1 MVKIISLISRLRKLR
16 GSFLGG
22 CKATAAASVTANAF
36 YAFAH
41 LSLAKQRTVLF

>member
-1 MVKIISLISRLRKLR
+1 MSLTHTPPSQSLRD
-16 GSFLGG
+16 SCLGG
-22 CKATAAASVTANAF
+22 CKETAAASGTANAS